1 MHLLASIL
9 GRLFFCLG
17 VMVTVVGC
25 VVGSVMGSS
34 TGTTLPGVTLMIA
47 GAAIYWFASTTICS
61 QCSKRVRPAALECKH
76 CGAIQK

>member
-25 VVGSVMGSS
+25 VVGSVVGSS
-34 TGTTLPGVTLMIA
+34 TGTSLPGVTLMIA
-47 GAAIYWFASTTICS
+47 GGSIYWLASTKICS
-61 QCSKRVRPAALECKH
+61 QCNKRVRHAALECKH
-76 CGAIQK
+76 CGAAQN

>member
-9 GRLFFCLG
+9 GRLVFCLG

-34 TGTTLPGVTLMIA
+34 PGTTLPGVALMIA
-47 GAAIYWFASTTICS
+47 GAAIYWLLRQSFS
-61 QCSKRVRPAALECKH
+61 QCSKR
-76 CGAIQK
+76 